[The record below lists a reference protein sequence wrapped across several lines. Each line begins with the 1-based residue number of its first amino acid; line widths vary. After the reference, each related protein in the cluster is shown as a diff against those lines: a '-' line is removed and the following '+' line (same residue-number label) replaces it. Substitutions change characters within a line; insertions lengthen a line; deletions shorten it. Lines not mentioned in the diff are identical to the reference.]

1 MEQNSGTVQ
10 TPTST
15 TTKVDSRKHKTIIE
29 IAKWAFGMMLMNF
42 AVAGIQL
49 KFDEATFNFNDYT
62 LSGIIFLILASC
74 IGGVWLVTTEY
85 FNGMFNKLY
94 WIGLVT
100 SIMGQVMISFSFN
113 NLIYG
118 IVTSFM
124 SVFMSMMLDFIYYL
138 CTIDLPIKNKSKGEF
153 RNAN

>member
-1 MEQNSGTVQ
+1 MEQNNSTVQ

-15 TTKVDSRKHKTIIE
+15 ATKVDNRKHKIVIE
-29 IAKWAFGMMLMNF
+29 ITKWAFVMMIINF

-49 KFDEATFNFNDYT
+49 RFDEATFNFNDYT
-62 LSGIIFLILASC
+62 LAGIVMLILASC
-74 IGGVWLVTTEY
+74 IGSVWIVTAKY

-100 SIMGQVMISFSFN
+100 SMMGQVMISFSFN

-118 IVTSFM
+118 IVTSLM

>member
-1 MEQNSGTVQ
+1 MEQNNSKVQ

-15 TTKVDSRKHKTIIE
+15 TTKVDSRKHKIVIE
-29 IAKWAFGMMLMNF
+29 ITKWAFVMLLMNL
-42 AVAGIQL
+42 AVAGVQL
-49 KFDEATFNFNDYT
+49 RLDEATFNFNEYT
-62 LSGIIFLILASC
+62 LAGIIFLVLASC
-74 IGGVWLVTTEY
+74 IGSIWLVTAQY
-85 FNGMFNKLY
+85 YGKMFNKLY

-100 SIMGQVMISFSFN
+100 SMIGQVMISFSFN

-118 IVTSFM
+118 IVTSLM
-124 SVFMSMMLDFIYYL
+124 SVFMSMMFDFIYYL